1 MSSTMKP
8 NNITDCPEDPFNPL
22 ATAII
27 QISCMLVIAHIFH
40 LIFKPLGQ
48 PGPISQ
54 ILAGLVLS
62 PTLLSRINKVRE
74 FFIQDTSAFYYK
86 IFDFISRVLFMF
98 LFGLETDVTY
108 LRLNFRVASTVAL
121 GGILMSIIFGISASI
136 VFLKLLAIKINKV
149 AFTIVVS
156 ILLANSASPVVMRVI
171 DELKFDT
178 AEVGRLAKSSSLI
191 NEISCVLVMAAYL
204 VFSSSGMLGNAI
216 WSIIVTIALVILNR
230 YMARW
235 FAMWNKKSKYVSN
248 AQVLVILVFIVFVS
262 LLIEGL
268 GFSSIL
274 ICFLLG
280 MMFPREGKTTRTLF
294 KKLTYSIH
302 NFILPIYFGYMGF
315 QFDASDLNTIQ
326 SAAFVLILVLSS
338 FVAKLVGT
346 MAATHHLK
354 IPRIKAVLLGFI
366 LNLKGN
372 YEYLI
377 IHVNVNDRTWWSTKV
392 HNLLLVVV
400 VLNTLISGTIVAF
413 IMKRKENYFA
423 HKDTSLEQLSKECE
437 FRMLACAYEP
447 RHASGQLVLTAALSG
462 SIAPYLIHLVELP
475 KKRRKNTLMYNQL
488 EDGGNFSDEE
498 EYGGNDVLEI
508 NDAVDAFTIMSK
520 IRIQQ
525 MKVVNNF
532 ANIYEDV
539 CNTAEDLRVSMIM
552 LPFHKHQRIDKQ
564 MENGK
569 EGYRTTNQ
577 KILRHAPCSV
587 GVFVHRDQTGIQQP
601 IGYEK
606 AQPVA
611 TLFFGGLDDRE
622 ALAYSTRIAS
632 NTNINLTVIRFRPIE
647 PSGKQPFD
655 APPNIDDVLMS
666 LSISKSEYE
675 KDIVF
680 IEDFR
685 LRYVTSGRV
694 GYIEK
699 YVNSGEETVEALRE
713 VRDMEFSLL
722 IVGKGGRGRSP
733 LTTGLSDWEECPELG
748 TVGDLLASVDFNLKS
763 SMLIIQQHRHH
774 SDTEIVSS

>member
-1 MSSTMKP
+1 MKP
-8 NNITDCPEDPFNPL
+8 DSLTDCPEDPFNPL

-27 QISCMLVIAHIFH
+27 QISCMLVIAHVFH

-48 PGPISQ
+48 PGPVSQ

-74 FFIQDTSAFYYK
+74 FFIQDTSAFYYR

-98 LFGLETDVTY
+98 LFGLETDVPY
-108 LRLNFRVASTVAL
+108 LRLNLRLASTLAL
-121 GGILMSIIFGISASI
+121 GGIVMSI
-136 VFLKLLAIKINKV
+136 VFGLSISFLFMSLLDIKINKV
-149 AFTIVVS
+149 AFMIVVS
-156 ILLANSASPVVMRVI
+156 ILLANSASPVVIRLI

-178 AEVGRLAKSSSLI
+178 SEVGRLAKSASLI
-191 NEISCVLVMAAYL
+191 NEISCVMVMSVYL
-204 VFSSSGMLGNAI
+204 VFTSTGMLLNAF
-216 WSIIVTIALVILNR
+216 WSIIVTVAMVILNR

-248 AQVLVILVFIVFVS
+248 AHVLVILVFIVFVS

-268 GFSSIL
+268 GYSSIF

-280 MMFPREGKTTRTLF
+280 MLFPREGKTTRTLF

-302 NFILPIYFGYMGF
+302 NFILPIYFGFMGF
-315 QFDASDLNTIQ
+315 QFDANDLNTLRHL
-326 SAAFVLILVLSS
+326 AFVVLLVSLS

-346 MAATHHLK
+346 MVVCHHLK
-354 IPRIKAVLLGFI
+354 IPRIKGVLLSFI

-372 YEYLI
+372 FEYLI
-377 IHVNVNDRTWWSTKV
+377 IHVDVNDKTWWSSKV

-400 VLNTLISGTIVAF
+400 VINTLLSGTIVAF
-413 IMKRKENYFA
+413 ILKRKERYFA
-423 HKDTSLEQLSKECE
+423 HKDTAVEQLSTECE
-437 FRMLACAYEP
+437 FRILACAYEP
-447 RHASGQLVLTAALSG
+447 RHASGQIVLMAALSG
-462 SIAPYLIHLVELP
+462 SLAPYLMHLVELP
-475 KKRRKNTLMYNQL
+475 KKRRKNNLMYNQL
-488 EDGGNFSDEE
+488 EDGGSFSDEE

-508 NDAVDAFTIMSK
+508 NDAVDAFTSMSK
-520 IRIQQ
+520 IRIHQI
-525 MKVVNNF
+525 KVVNNF
-532 ANIYEDV
+532 ANMYEDV
-539 CNTAEDLRVSMIM
+539 CNAAEDLRASMII

-587 GVFVHRDQTGIQQP
+587 GVFVHRNQTGFQQT

-606 AQPVA
+606 VQPVA

-622 ALAYSTRIAS
+622 ALAYSTRLAS
-632 NTNINLTVIRFRPIE
+632 NTSIKLTVIRFRPSE
-647 PSGKQPFD
+647 PSSKQP
-655 APPNIDDVLMS
+655 PITSPNIDDVLMS
-666 LSISKSEYE
+666 LSISKTEYE

-685 LRYVTSGRV
+685 LRHVTSGLV

-699 YVNSGEETVEALRE
+699 YVNTGEETVEALRE
-713 VRDMEFSLL
+713 VKDMDFSLL

-748 TVGDLLASVDFNLKS
+748 TVGDLLASADFNMKS
-763 SMLIIQQHRHH
+763 SMLVIQQHRHH
-774 SDTEIVSS
+774 SDTEIVNS